1 MPFDIAAIVLAAGAG
16 TRMRSRRPKVLHS
29 LAGRTLL
36 EHALR
41 AARGIEPDA
50 LVTVVGHGREAV
62 GAEVARIGARLQ
74 TPIDVAVQDQQL
86 GTGHAV
92 SCGLSAFGQRVPG
105 TIIVTSADV
114 PLLDSATLAT
124 LVDTHV
130 GGSAAVTV
138 LTFTPDDPTGY
149 GRILRDVAGR
159 VIRIVEHADATTEER
174 AIGEVNSGIYAF
186 DGRVLIDA
194 LAQLRTDNAQ
204 GELYLT
210 DVIELARAAGR
221 DVLASPVSDPTIV
234 LGVNDRIQLATAG
247 TALNTRLL
255 ELHMAGGVTVID
267 PGSTR
272 IDMDVRID
280 PDVTLEPGVQL
291 RGTTTI
297 AEGATVGPDT
307 TLIDVEVGAGA
318 QVIRT
323 HGEAAVIGPDA
334 TVGPFAYL
342 RPGTRLGDAG
352 KIGTFVETKNAR
364 IGAHSKVPHLTYV
377 GDATVGEYS
386 NIGASS
392 VFVNYDGV
400 EKNHT
405 VIGSHVR
412 TGSDNMFVAPVHVG
426 DGAYTG
432 AGTVV
437 RNDVPPGAL
446 AISAGEQRIIE
457 GWVERKRPGTPSAE
471 AAEAARAGADA
482 APTPPREHNEN
493 GRRPS
498 TQDGEQ

>member
-16 TRMRSRRPKVLHS
+16 TRMRSKRPKVLHS

-41 AARGIEPDA
+41 AAYTIEPAA

-62 GAEVARIGARLQ
+62 AAEIADIGARLH
-74 TPIDVAVQDQQL
+74 TPIDIAIQDRQL

-92 SCGLSAFGQRVPG
+92 SCGLSAFGDRIPG
-105 TIIVTSADV
+105 TVVITSADV
-114 PLLDSATLAT
+114 PLLDGATLAA

-130 GGSAAVTV
+130 GGSAGVTV
-138 LTFTPDDPTGY
+138 LTFTPADPGGY
-149 GRILRDVAGR
+149 GRIVRDETGR
-159 VIRIVEHADATTEER
+159 VARIVEHADATAQER

-186 DGRVLIDA
+186 DGQVLIDA
-194 LAQLRTDNAQ
+194 LTRLRTDNAQ

-210 DVIELARAAGR
+210 DVIGLARAAGR
-221 DVLASPVSDPTIV
+221 DVLASPVTDPSVV
-234 LGVNDRIQLATAG
+234 LGVNDRVQLAAAG
-247 TALNTRLL
+247 AALNTRLL
-255 ELHMAGGVTVID
+255 ERHMTNGVTVVD
-267 PGSTR
+267 PATTR
-272 IDMDVRID
+272 VDMDVRIE
-280 PDVTLEPGVQL
+280 PDVTLEPGVHL
-291 RGTTTI
+291 HGATAI
-297 AEGATVGPDT
+297 AEGAVIGPDT
-307 TLIDVEVGAGA
+307 TLTDVEVGAGA

-323 HGEAAVIGPDA
+323 HADSAIIGPGA

-342 RPGTRLGDAG
+342 RPGSRLGEAA
-352 KIGTFVETKNAR
+352 KVGTFVETKNAQ

-377 GDATVGEYS
+377 GDASVGEYS

-412 TGSDNMFVAPVHVG
+412 TGSDNMFVAPVRVG

-437 RNDVPPGAL
+437 RSDVPPGAL
-446 AISAGEQRIIE
+446 SVTASDQRIIE
-457 GWVERKRPGTPSAE
+457 GWVLRKRSGTPSAE
-471 AAEAARAGADA
+471 AAQAALTGRAVTAAR
-482 APTPPREHNEN
+482 PREHNDN
-493 GRRPS
+493 GRRPL

>member
-16 TRMRSRRPKVLHS
+16 TRMRSKRPKVLHS

-41 AARGIEPDA
+41 ATQAIEPDA

-62 GAEVARIGARLQ
+62 GAEVDRIAARLG
-74 TPIDVAVQDQQL
+74 TSIDIAIQDQQL

-92 SCGLSAFGQRVPG
+92 SCGVAAFGDRVPG
-105 TIIVTSADV
+105 TIVVTSADV
-114 PLLDSATLAT
+114 PLLDGATLAT
-124 LVDTHV
+124 LFDTHV
-130 GGSAAVTV
+130 GGGAAVTV
-138 LTFTPDDPTGY
+138 LTFTPPDPTGY
-149 GRILRDVAGR
+149 GRIVRDEAGL
-159 VIRIVEHADATTEER
+159 VTRIVEHADATTDQR

-186 DGRVLIDA
+186 DGRVLVDA

-221 DVLASPVSDPTIV
+221 DVLASPVSDPTVV
-234 LGVNDRIQLATAG
+234 LGVNDRIQLAAAG
-247 TALNTRLL
+247 AALNTRLL
-255 ELHMAGGVTVID
+255 HLHMTGGVTVVD
-267 PGSTR
+267 PASTR
-272 IDMDVRID
+272 VDMDVRLD
-280 PDVTLEPGVQL
+280 PDVTLLPGVHL
-291 RGTTTI
+291 HGSTVV
-297 AEGATVGPDT
+297 AEGATIGPDT
-307 TLIDVEVGAGA
+307 TLTDVEVGAGA
-318 QVIRT
+318 RVIRT
-323 HGEAAVIGPDA
+323 HGEGAVIGPDA

-412 TGSDNMFVAPVHVG
+412 TGSDNMFVAPVRVG

-432 AGTVV
+432 AGTIV
-437 RNDVPPGAL
+437 RADVPPGAL
-446 AISAGEQRIIE
+446 SVTSGDQRIIE
-457 GWVERKRPGTPSAE
+457 GWVVRKRSGTPSAE
-471 AAEAARAGADA
+471 AAEAAL
-482 APTPPREHNEN
+482 EHNDN